1 MHYMEMLNKNAT
13 NVAMIL
19 EKTLNRRP
27 HNVVLNS
34 VHSEKACK
42 FQVQVLR
49 HLLQGRHLLGYS
61 RIPTQILTR
70 MTTIHIIFGLKFAML
85 HLNQTNFISIYQT
98 ISKIKSLYLTGHGEL
113 ILVVRDPIVMLLTR
127 LFNGRIYQG

>member
-1 MHYMEMLNKNAT
+1 MEMLNKNAT

-34 VHSEKACK
+34 VHAEKPCK

-49 HLLQGRHLLGYS
+49 HLLQGRHLVGYS

-70 MTTIHIIFGLKFAML
+70 MTMIHMIFGFKFAEL

-98 ISKIKSLYLTGHGEL
+98 ISKIKSLYLTGHGKL
-113 ILVVRDPIVMLLTR
+113 ILVVHGPIVMLLTR
-127 LFNGRIYQG
+127 LFNG